1 MPNKNKTIKQLP
13 PYGRKLLI
21 ALQCGYKPTN
31 DVFLFVGQDAW
42 QNAKYFSNWQ
52 DVLILPP
59 HRHPDEFD
67 WSIVKGLSVLLRDAD
82 NVRYEVIRK
91 LAHSLLSSLA
101 SVVYVP
107 LADNPVTF
115 SQDEVNDE

>member
-1 MPNKNKTIKQLP
+1 MPNKNKTIKPLP

-21 ALQCGYKPTN
+21 ALQCGYKPKN
-31 DVFLFVGQDAW
+31 DIFLFVGQNAW
-42 QNAKYFSNWQ
+42 QDAKYFSNWQ

-67 WSIVKGLSVLLRDAD
+67 WSIVEGLSILLRDAN
-82 NVRYEVIRK
+82 NVQYEVIRK

-107 LADNPVTF
+107 FVDDFVTF
-115 SQDEVNDE
+115 SQNEINNE

>member
-1 MPNKNKTIKQLP
+1 MSNKNKTIKPLP
-13 PYGRKLLI
+13 PFGRRLLV
-21 ALQCGYKPTN
+21 ALQCGHKPKN
-31 DVFLFVGQDAW
+31 DIFLFVGQNAW
-42 QNAKYFSNWQ
+42 QNAKYFYNWQ

-59 HRHPDEFD
+59 HHHPDEFNWD
-67 WSIVKGLSVLLRDAD
+67 VVRGLSVLVRDAD
-82 NVRYEVIRK
+82 NVQYEVIRK

-115 SQDEVNDE
+115 SQGEDNRE